1 EEISKSTSETASQ
14 GNTVNNVSGAVK
26 EATEDNK
33 QAVLPKTGEE
43 SGAMSLIGLV
53 ALSGLG
59 LLAFKRRRKE
69 EE

>member
-1 EEISKSTSETASQ
+1 
-14 GNTVNNVSGAVK
+14 
-26 EATEDNK
+26 
-33 QAVLPKTGEE
+33 LPKTGEE
-43 SGAMSLIGLV
+43 SGAMSLIGLA

>member
-1 EEISKSTSETASQ
+1 
-14 GNTVNNVSGAVK
+14 
-26 EATEDNK
+26 
-33 QAVLPKTGEE
+33 
-43 SGAMSLIGLV
+43 MSLIGLA

>member
-1 EEISKSTSETASQ
+1 
-14 GNTVNNVSGAVK
+14 
-26 EATEDNK
+26 
-33 QAVLPKTGEE
+33 
-43 SGAMSLIGLV
+43 MSLVGLA